1 MAKQTKK
8 SSKNSVPHKL
18 SSANTAADPTYV
30 DLERKQLLAHV
41 ASRIVPSVMQD
52 PGPSVT
58 SPEAIAEVAV
68 DIAEA
73 ILQKVG
79 L

>member
-8 SSKNSVPHKL
+8 SLNSSPASKPSPVSV
-18 SSANTAADPTYV
+18 V
-30 DLERKQLLAHV
+30 DLAHERKVLLAQM
-41 ASRIVPSVMQD
+41 AIQLVPSVMED

-58 SPEAIAEVAV
+58 SPEAFAEVCV
-68 DIAEA
+68 DLAEA

>member
-8 SSKNSVPHKL
+8 STTNSKPVPV
-18 SSANTAADPTYV
+18 V
-30 DLERKQLLAHV
+30 DLAHERKQLLANM
-41 ASRIVPSVMQD
+41 ASRIVASVMQD
-52 PGPSVT
+52 PSPSTT
-58 SPEAIAEVAV
+58 SPEAFAEVAV